1 MSSILSFGM
10 PSSKKEKHY
19 ANSRARRHSGDVV
32 ISQSKKSKKEE
43 KKEKDADTESISSS
57 TASSAAE
64 TVVVPP
70 PPEPKK
76 CPLRFMMA
84 GMLQTEQENEEKKVG
99 GCPLRRV
106 QLWHTIP
113 LCLLAAVNLL
123 LIIFALLG
131 LAGYRIGAGI
141 CGWVSE
147 MQSKS
152 ASKPPAAQSLID
164 IDDGSEVVGENAEK
178 K

>member
-19 ANSRARRHSGDVV
+19 ANSRARRHSGDV
-32 ISQSKKSKKEE
+32 SKKSKKEE

-70 PPEPKK
+70 PEPKK
-76 CPLRFMMA
+76 CPLRFIMA
-84 GMLQTEQENEEKKVG
+84 GMLQTEQESEGKKLG

-141 CGWVSE
+141 CGLVSE

-152 ASKPPAAQSLID
+152 ASKPPAAPSLID
-164 IDDGSEVVGENAEK
+164 IEDGSEVVGENTEK